1 MAYSYTTAL
10 DRMDKRYGILSDS
23 TVCHDSSGLNF
34 GMEMTIR
41 EYENALLQ
49 IEKHE
54 ATIKDLRLENNHL
67 QSTKQRAES
76 QVRHFCFLFRF
87 HYLSIYL

>member
-1 MAYSYTTAL
+1 MAYPYTTAL
-10 DRMDKRYGILSDS
+10 NQMDRRYGILSDS
-23 TVCHDSSGLNF
+23 VHHDSSGLNF

-54 ATIKDLRLENNHL
+54 ANIKDLRLENNHL
-67 QSTKQRAES
+67 QSSKQRAEN
-76 QVRHFCFLFRF
+76 QVRHYIL
-87 HYLSIYL
+87 

>member
-1 MAYSYTTAL
+1 MAYPYPTAL
-10 DRMDKRYGILSDS
+10 DKMDRRYGILSDS
-23 TVCHDSSGLNF
+23 VYDTSGLNF

-54 ATIKDLRLENNHL
+54 ANIKDLKLENNHL
-67 QSTKQRAES
+67 QSSKQRAEN
-76 QVRHFCFLFRF
+76 QVSH
-87 HYLSIYL
+87 

>member
-1 MAYSYTTAL
+1 MAHPTAL
-10 DRMDKRYGILSDS
+10 DKMDRRYGILSDS
-23 TVCHDSSGLNF
+23 VYNTSGLNF

-54 ATIKDLRLENNHL
+54 ANIKDLKLENNHL
-67 QSTKQRAES
+67 HSSKQRAEN
-76 QVRHFCFLFRF
+76 QVSH
-87 HYLSIYL
+87 

>member
-1 MAYSYTTAL
+1 MAYPTAL
-10 DRMDKRYGILSDS
+10 DKMDRRYGILSDS
-23 TVCHDSSGLNF
+23 VYNTSGLNF

-54 ATIKDLRLENNHL
+54 ANIKDLKLENNHL
-67 QSTKQRAES
+67 
-76 QVRHFCFLFRF
+76 H
-87 HYLSIYL
+87 